1 MDRKFFSIFRSI
13 SWCVVK
19 WQKRIRWALHA
30 ICLACTTCKTR
41 GHTIEIYPLKSS
53 WDVWLSV
60 LNVWTFYY
68 YNDLTYWPDLE
79 SKLVCVLSIC
89 LPATSNEGGRK
100 MEDKGQKCIFL
111 FSFLF
116 LFSTQIACNKL
127 AEKKYI
133 GDLKNRLVLYSKG
146 ENFHLGVRD
155 ICNGKV
161 VSRDLACLYSALCF
175 VRIRIWSR
183 SGSKTPLIPVLF
195 PNKGLWL
202 INYIYCASCNC
213 IKTSLF

>member
-1 MDRKFFSIFRSI
+1 MVKEGWIGNFFSIFRSI

-68 YNDLTYWPDLE
+68 YNDLTYWLDLE
-79 SKLVCVLSIC
+79 SKPVCVLSIC

-100 MEDKGQKCIFL
+100 MEDKGQNVSFF
-111 FSFLF
+111 FSFFF

-146 ENFHLGVRD
+146 EL
-155 ICNGKV
+155 
-161 VSRDLACLYSALCF
+161 S
-175 VRIRIWSR
+175 
-183 SGSKTPLIPVLF
+183 SGSPWHMLRK
-195 PNKGLWL
+195 
-202 INYIYCASCNC
+202 SCEQRPSMPKFC
-213 IKTSLF
+213 SLFCADKDLISVW